1 MRPRHCLT
9 STSRGKGFSHCT
21 SQRPNQKPRRE
32 LNPRLGLTKRTQL
45 LPHMAVKCFLCFEPY
60 NGLIIIVPDPGHD
73 PWTDSRAG
81 LMAVPHTDL
90 SNTQRQN
97 GKKTSDL
104 IVTNS
109 PRDRSKNRSTPGV
122 VNKLATVFWIL
133 CLLYL
138 PTTVLVS
145 LGTGITSVYSDP
157 SHAIEK
163 IYHISTY
170 HSIVFLT

>member
-122 VNKLATVFWIL
+122 VNKLATVL
-133 CLLYL
+133 
-138 PTTVLVS
+138 TVPYCTYCIYQLLVS
-145 LGTGITSVYSDP
+145 LCIGITSVYSDP
-157 SHAIEK
+157 SHVIEK
-163 IYHISTY
+163 IYNISTY
-170 HSIVFLT
+170 HSTVFLT